1 MFSSSGD
8 IVCTLIV
15 EIIEV
20 FNERSGAYRK
30 LRLKLGGGALIVGW
44 TASSISREGRFLSY
58 PKTKVTKSKE

>member
-30 LRLKLGGGALIVGW
+30 LRLNWGGGGLIVGW
-44 TASSISREGRFLSY
+44 TASSISQEGRFLSY

>member
-15 EIIEV
+15 EMIEV

-30 LRLKLGGGALIVGW
+30 LRLKLGGGTYCRVDG
-44 TASSISREGRFLSY
+44 F
-58 PKTKVTKSKE
+58 VD

>member
-15 EIIEV
+15 EMIEV

-30 LRLKLGGGALIVGW
+30 LRLKLGGGGTYCRVDG
-44 TASSISREGRFLSY
+44 F
-58 PKTKVTKSKE
+58 VD

>member
-30 LRLKLGGGALIVGW
+30 LRLNWGGGGDL
-44 TASSISREGRFLSY
+44 L
-58 PKTKVTKSKE
+58 

>member
-15 EIIEV
+15 EMIEV

-30 LRLKLGGGALIVGW
+30 LRLKIGGALIVGL

-58 PKTKVTKSKE
+58 LKTKVTKSKE